1 MVPPA
6 SPETIAEMGGS
17 GGRFSRGFRQL
28 REAGATWQILC
39 ILIII
44 QAAPVIWDLLFPAGH
59 SQPEKVFQT
68 HILLGLSKPNF
79 LSGDFWQPLTYALI
93 HADWLHLTMNA
104 AAILLLG
111 SKIEHI
117 TGKRTIRLVAFVA
130 AIAGGFLFLAL
141 SRDIDPAHPQRLV
154 GSSAICFAFLVMLT
168 TLSPDSRFIPFFV
181 SGRSLG
187 IGVILANLILALMN
201 PDLPT
206 GPLARLG
213 FNLSENFSPDLFRI
227 SHACHLGGSLVGFI
241 AGRFLLRPRVTIESL
256 RKAREKREARS
267 AATNGKRDTP

>member
-28 REAGATWQILC
+28 REAGATWQILR

-59 SQPEKVFQT
+59 SQPEKVFQA

-93 HADWLHLTMNA
+93 HADWLHLIVNG

-117 TGKRTIRLVAFVA
+117 TGKRTIRLVALAA

-141 SRDIDPAHPQRLV
+141 SRDIDPEHPQRLV
-154 GSSAICFAFLVMLT
+154 GSSAVCFAFLVMLT

-187 IGVILANLILALMN
+187 IGVILANLILALLN
-201 PDLPT
+201 PDLPF
-206 GPLARLG
+206 GSLSRIG
-213 FNLSENFSPDLFRI
+213 SGLSESVSPDLFRI

-241 AGRFLLRPRVTIESL
+241 AGRFLLRPRVTIASL
-256 RKAREKREARS
+256 RKAREKREGKG
-267 AATNGKRDTP
+267 AAPR